1 MKTKTM
7 IPVGGQ
13 ALVEG
18 VMFQGRSE
26 SASAIRRKDG
36 SIETFEQPRILIPW
50 VQSLKKVPFLRGV
63 VALYESLKNGSAH
76 MNFASDRYDV
86 DPSEDETTK
95 TEEKKQNILMVVIIA
110 IVGIISY
117 VFGKL
122 IFNVTP
128 ALLAAMFQSV
138 PELSGHVI
146 QNLLEGGIK
155 LVLLL
160 SYLYLISLTPLIRRV
175 FQYHGAEHKVI
186 NCYESGKPITIDNV
200 RASSR
205 LHYRCG
211 SSFILFTVFV
221 GIGVYMIVPIDPLW
235 VRLVSRIA
243 LLPVV
248 IGISFEVLQFTNRF
262 REHRFL
268 SVLGKPGLS
277 LQLLTTR
284 EPNDEQIR
292 VAIEAFETWE
302 RAELGQSAV
311 QREG

>member
-1 MKTKTM
+1 MNSKPT

-18 VMFQGRSE
+18 VMFQGRTE
-26 SASAIRRKDG
+26 SASAIRRKDD
-36 SIETFEQPRILIPW
+36 SIETFEQPRILVPW

-86 DPSEDETTK
+86 DPSEDAAPEE
-95 TEEKKQNILMVVIIA
+95 EEKKQSFLMIAIVA
-110 IVGIISY
+110 IVGIVSY
-117 VFGKL
+117 LFGKL

-128 ALLAAMFQSV
+128 ALLASLFQDV
-138 PELSGHVI
+138 PLFSGHVI

-160 SYLYLISLTPLIRRV
+160 SYLYLISLTPLIKRV

-186 NCYESGKPITIDNV
+186 NCYESGQPITVENV

-235 VRLVSRIA
+235 LRLVSRIA

-262 REHRFL
+262 RDHHLL
-268 SVLGKPGLS
+268 SFLGKPGLS

-284 EPNDEQIR
+284 EPNDEQIE
-292 VAIEAFETWE
+292 VAIKAFETWE
-302 RAELGQSAV
+302 QAELGETVV

>member
-1 MKTKTM
+1 MTTKPS

-36 SIETFEQPRILIPW
+36 SVETFSQPRILVPW
-50 VQSLKKVPFLRGV
+50 VQSLKKVPFLRGI

-76 MNFASDRYDV
+76 MTFASDRYDV
-86 DPSEDETTK
+86 DPSEDAVEK
-95 TEEKKQNILMVVIIA
+95 PEKKQNIFMVLMIA
-110 IVGIISY
+110 IVGVISY
-117 VFGKL
+117 IFGKL

-138 PELSGHVI
+138 PALSGHVI

-155 LVLLL
+155 LILLL
-160 SYLYLISLTPLIRRV
+160 SYLYLISLTPLIKRV

-186 NCYESGKPITIDNV
+186 NCYESGRPITVENV
-200 RASSR
+200 RTSSR

-262 REHRFL
+262 REHRYL

-284 EPNDEQIR
+284 EPNDEQIQ

-302 RAELGQSAV
+302 RAETIQPSV
-311 QREG
+311 KREG

>member
-1 MKTKTM
+1 MNTKPTT
-7 IPVGGQ
+7 PVGGQ

-36 SIETFEQPRILIPW
+36 SIETFEQPRILVPW

-86 DPSEDETTK
+86 NPQDDEPVK
-95 TEEKKQNILMVVIIA
+95 EEKSQSIWMIAMIA
-110 IVGIISY
+110 IIGVISY

-128 ALLAAMFQSV
+128 ALLAAAFRDI
-138 PELSGHVI
+138 PIFSGHVI

-155 LVLLL
+155 LILLL
-160 SYLYLISLTPLIRRV
+160 TYLYLISLTPLIKRV

-186 NCYESGKPITIDNV
+186 NCYESGLPITVDNV
-200 RASSR
+200 RSSSR

-262 REHRFL
+262 RDHRFL

-284 EPNDEQIR
+284 EPSDAQIQ

-302 RAELGQSAV
+302 RAELGDRVA

>member
-1 MKTKTM
+1 MTTKPS

-18 VMFQGRSE
+18 VMFQGRTE

-36 SIETFEQPRILIPW
+36 SIETFNQPRILVPW
-50 VQSLKKVPFLRGV
+50 VQSLKRVPFLRGI

-76 MNFASDRYDV
+76 MTFASDRYDV
-86 DPSEDETTK
+86 DPSEDEV
-95 TEEKKQNILMVVIIA
+95 EKPEQKQNIFMVLMIA
-110 IVGIISY
+110 IVGVISY

-128 ALLAAMFQSV
+128 ALLAAMFQNV
-138 PELSGHVI
+138 PALSGHVI

-160 SYLYLISLTPLIRRV
+160 SYLYLISLTPLIKRV

-186 NCYESGKPITIDNV
+186 NCYESGRPVTVENV
-200 RASSR
+200 RTSSR

-262 REHRFL
+262 RDHRYL

-302 RAELGQSAV
+302 RAETIQPAV
-311 QREG
+311 TREG

>member
-1 MKTKTM
+1 MKSKPT

-18 VMFQGRSE
+18 VMFQGARE

-36 SIETFEQPRILIPW
+36 SVETFEQARILIPW

-76 MNFASDRYDV
+76 MTFASDRYDV
-86 DPSEDETTK
+86 DPSEDTQP
-95 TEEKKQNILMVVIIA
+95 EEESKQSIWMIAFVA
-110 IVGIISY
+110 IVGILSY
-117 VFGKL
+117 LFGKL
-122 IFNVTP
+122 VFNVTP
-128 ALLAAMFQSV
+128 ALLAAMFQDV
-138 PELSGHVI
+138 PLFSGHVI

-160 SYLYLISLTPLIRRV
+160 SYLYLISLTPLIKRV

-186 NCYESGKPITIDNV
+186 NCYESGRPITVEEV

-235 VRLVSRIA
+235 LRLVSRIA

-262 REHRFL
+262 RDHHLL
-268 SVLGKPGLS
+268 SFLGKPGLW

-284 EPNDEQIR
+284 EPTDEQIE
-292 VAIEAFETWE
+292 VAIKAFETWE
-302 RAELGQSAV
+302 QAELGETVV

>member
-1 MKTKTM
+1 MKNNNS

-13 ALVEG
+13 ALIEG
-18 VMFQGRSE
+18 VMFQGRTE

-36 SIETFEQPRILIPW
+36 SIETFNQPRILVPW
-50 VQSLKKVPFLRGV
+50 VQSLKKIPFVRGV

-76 MNFASDRYDV
+76 MTFASDRYDV
-86 DPSEDETTK
+86 DPAEEIVQPQQ
-95 TEEKKQNILMVVIIA
+95 EKKQNFFMVIMIAVIG
-110 IVGIISY
+110 VISY
-117 VFGKL
+117 IFSKL

-128 ALLAAMFQSV
+128 ALLASMFQNV
-138 PELSGHVI
+138 PALSGHVI

-160 SYLYLISLTPLIRRV
+160 SYLYLISLTPLIKRV

-186 NCYESGKPITIDNV
+186 NCYESGRPVTVENV
-200 RASSR
+200 RSSSR

-235 VRLVSRIA
+235 VRLVSRLA

-262 REHRFL
+262 RDHRFL

-284 EPNDEQIR
+284 EPNDQQIQ
-292 VAIEAFETWE
+292 VAIEAFESWE
-302 RAELGQSAV
+302 RSELGQPNV
-311 QREG
+311 

>member
-1 MKTKTM
+1 MTTKPS

-26 SASAIRRKDG
+26 SASAIRRKNG
-36 SIETFEQPRILIPW
+36 SIETFSQPRILVPW
-50 VQSLKKVPFLRGV
+50 VQSLKKVPFLRGI

-76 MNFASDRYDV
+76 MTFASDRYDV
-86 DPSEDETTK
+86 DPSEDAVEK
-95 TEEKKQNILMVVIIA
+95 PEKKQNIFMVLMIA
-110 IVGIISY
+110 IVGVISY

-138 PELSGHVI
+138 PALSGHVI

-160 SYLYLISLTPLIRRV
+160 SYLYLISLTPLIKRV

-186 NCYESGKPITIDNV
+186 NCYESGRPITVENV

-262 REHRFL
+262 RDHRYL

-284 EPNDEQIR
+284 EPNDEQIQ

-302 RAELGQSAV
+302 RAETV
-311 QREG
+311 QPDVKREG

>member
-1 MKTKTM
+1 MTTKPS

-18 VMFQGRSE
+18 VMFQGRTE

-36 SIETFEQPRILIPW
+36 SIETFNQPRILVPW
-50 VQSLKKVPFLRGV
+50 VQSLKRVPFLRGI

-76 MNFASDRYDV
+76 MTFASDRYDV
-86 DPSEDETTK
+86 DPSEDQV
-95 TEEKKQNILMVVIIA
+95 EKPEQKQNIFMVLMIA
-110 IVGIISY
+110 IVGVISY

-128 ALLAAMFQSV
+128 ALLAAMFQNV
-138 PELSGHVI
+138 PALSGHVI

-160 SYLYLISLTPLIRRV
+160 SYLYLISLTPLIKRV

-186 NCYESGKPITIDNV
+186 NCYESGRPVTVENV
-200 RASSR
+200 RTSSR

-262 REHRFL
+262 RDHRYL

-302 RAELGQSAV
+302 RAETIQPAV
-311 QREG
+311 TREG

>member
-1 MKTKTM
+1 MTTKPS

-18 VMFQGRSE
+18 VMFQGRTE

-36 SIETFEQPRILIPW
+36 SIETFNQPRILVPW
-50 VQSLKKVPFLRGV
+50 VQSLKRVPFLRGI

-76 MNFASDRYDV
+76 MTFASDRYDV
-86 DPSEDETTK
+86 DPSEDEI
-95 TEEKKQNILMVVIIA
+95 EKPEQKQNIFMVLMIA
-110 IVGIISY
+110 IVGVISY

-128 ALLAAMFQSV
+128 ALLAAMFQNV
-138 PELSGHVI
+138 PALSGHVI

-160 SYLYLISLTPLIRRV
+160 SYLYLISLTPLIKRV

-186 NCYESGKPITIDNV
+186 NCYESGRPVTVENV
-200 RASSR
+200 RTSSR

-262 REHRFL
+262 RDHRYL

-302 RAELGQSAV
+302 RAETIQPAV
-311 QREG
+311 TREG

>member
-1 MKTKTM
+1 MNSKPT

-36 SIETFEQPRILIPW
+36 SIETFEQARILVPW
-50 VQSLKKVPFLRGV
+50 VQSLKKVPFLRGI

-86 DPSEDETTK
+86 DPSEDTNTSEDQ
-95 TEEKKQNILMVVIIA
+95 KQSIWMIAIIA
-110 IVGIISY
+110 IVGVISY

-128 ALLAAMFQSV
+128 ALLAAMFQDM
-138 PELSGHVI
+138 PLFSGHVI

-160 SYLYLISLTPLIRRV
+160 SYLYLISLTPLIKRV

-186 NCYESGKPITIDNV
+186 NCYESGRPVTVEQV
-200 RASSR
+200 RQSSR

-235 VRLVSRIA
+235 LRLVSRIA

-262 REHRFL
+262 RDHRFL
-268 SVLGKPGLS
+268 SFLGKPGLS

-284 EPNDEQIR
+284 EPNDEQIQ

-302 RAELGQSAV
+302 RKELGESV
-311 QREG
+311 IHREG

>member
-1 MKTKTM
+1 MKNKKL

-36 SIETFEQPRILIPW
+36 SIETFKQPRLLVPL
-50 VQSLKKVPFLRGV
+50 VQSLKKVPFLRGI

-86 DPSEDETTK
+86 DPSEDV
-95 TEEKKQNILMVVIIA
+95 TEKPEKKQNVLMVIMIA
-110 IVGIISY
+110 IVGVISY
-117 VFGKL
+117 IFGKL

-138 PELSGHVI
+138 PALSGHVI

-186 NCYESGKPITIDNV
+186 NCYESGRQITVDNV
-200 RASSR
+200 RSSSR

-262 REHRFL
+262 REHRYL

-302 RAELGQSAV
+302 RSELGQPDV

>member
-1 MKTKTM
+1 MTTKPS

-26 SASAIRRKDG
+26 SASAIRRKNG
-36 SIETFEQPRILIPW
+36 SIETFSQPRILVPW
-50 VQSLKKVPFLRGV
+50 VQSLKKVPFLRGI

-76 MNFASDRYDV
+76 MTFASDRYDV
-86 DPSEDETTK
+86 DPSEDAVEK
-95 TEEKKQNILMVVIIA
+95 PEKKQNIFMVLMIA
-110 IVGIISY
+110 IVGVISY

-138 PELSGHVI
+138 PALSGHVI

-160 SYLYLISLTPLIRRV
+160 SYLYLISLTPLIKRV

-186 NCYESGKPITIDNV
+186 NCYESGRPITVENV

-262 REHRFL
+262 RDHRYL

-284 EPNDEQIR
+284 EPNDEQIQ

-302 RAELGQSAV
+302 RAETVQPAV
-311 QREG
+311 KREG

>member
-1 MKTKTM
+1 MNSKPT

-18 VMFQGRSE
+18 VMFQGRRE
-26 SASAIRRKDG
+26 SASAIRRNDG
-36 SIETFEQPRILIPW
+36 TIETFEQARILVPW
-50 VQSLKKVPFLRGV
+50 VQSLKKVPFVRGV
-63 VALYESLKNGSAH
+63 VALYESLKNGSSH

-86 DPSEDETTK
+86 DPSEDTALED
-95 TEEKKQNILMVVIIA
+95 EKKQSIWMIAFIA
-110 IVGIISY
+110 IVGVISY
-117 VFGKL
+117 IFGKL

-128 ALLAAMFQSV
+128 ALLASLFQDV
-138 PELSGHVI
+138 PLFSGHVI

-160 SYLYLISLTPLIRRV
+160 SYLYLISLTPLIKRV

-186 NCYESGKPITIDNV
+186 NCYESGRPITVENV
-200 RASSR
+200 RTSSR

-235 VRLVSRIA
+235 LRLVSRIA

-262 REHRFL
+262 RDHHLL
-268 SVLGKPGLS
+268 SFLGKPGLS

-284 EPNDEQIR
+284 EPNDEQIQ
-292 VAIEAFETWE
+292 VAIEAFKTWE
-302 RAELGQSAV
+302 RAELGETV
-311 QREG
+311 VHREG

>member
-1 MKTKTM
+1 MTTKPS

-26 SASAIRRKDG
+26 SASAIRRKNG
-36 SIETFEQPRILIPW
+36 SIETFSQPRILVPW
-50 VQSLKKVPFLRGV
+50 VQSLKKVPFLRGI

-76 MNFASDRYDV
+76 MTFASDRYDV
-86 DPSEDETTK
+86 DPSEDAVEK
-95 TEEKKQNILMVVIIA
+95 PEKKQNIFMVLMIA
-110 IVGIISY
+110 IVGVISY

-138 PELSGHVI
+138 PALSGHVI

-160 SYLYLISLTPLIRRV
+160 SYLYLISLTPLIKRV

-186 NCYESGKPITIDNV
+186 NCYESGRPITVENV

-262 REHRFL
+262 RDHRYL

-284 EPNDEQIR
+284 EPNDEQIQ

-302 RAELGQSAV
+302 HAETVQPAV
-311 QREG
+311 KREG